1 MPSNSMKRRLAR
13 LQGPELLP
21 IEVPD
26 EIRTLVRKHV
36 ASISTDAE
44 AAEVAR
50 RYEPEFGWAAALT
63 FRQMLNWARKCIAE
77 RGAHILQ
84 DDAQWLE
91 IWRGVLWGHV
101 YED

>member
-1 MPSNSMKRRLAR
+1 MPSKAMKRRLAR

-26 EIRTLVRKHV
+26 EIRALVRKHV
-36 ASISTDAE
+36 ASVSTDAE

-63 FRQMLNWARKCIAE
+63 FR
-77 RGAHILQ
+77 
-84 DDAQWLE
+84 
-91 IWRGVLWGHV
+91 
-101 YED
+101 